1 VKGRRKAGESHLKA
15 TWLSVVT
22 LLKDMAIPQFKGV
35 LILFRTIGWVF
46 QDGPIALSNALKWSE
61 VLFFEDRIARRRGR
75 ACIKKYL

>member
-1 VKGRRKAGESHLKA
+1 
-15 TWLSVVT
+15 
-22 LLKDMAIPQFKGV
+22 MAIPQFKGV